1 MHGLLSFKTLPILE
15 VNIMKYRLYLIF
27 GIILGT
33 ITMAVNAAEKSVI
46 GVFVGFATISYSAYQ
61 LVYNL
66 KD

>member
-1 MHGLLSFKTLPILE
+1 
-15 VNIMKYRLYLIF
+15 MKYRLYLIF

-66 KD
+66 ED